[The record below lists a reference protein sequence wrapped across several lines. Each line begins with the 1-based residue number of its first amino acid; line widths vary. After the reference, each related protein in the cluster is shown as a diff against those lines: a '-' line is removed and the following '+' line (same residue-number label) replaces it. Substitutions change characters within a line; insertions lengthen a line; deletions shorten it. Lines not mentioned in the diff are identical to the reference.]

1 MIYTWT
7 HDTHTLV
14 DLIYTLGDVIH
25 THGDMKHIYKY
36 GDMIH
41 ETHEIHTDTQT
52 YIYRHLEM

>member
-1 MIYTWT
+1 M
-7 HDTHTLV
+7 
-14 DLIYTLGDVIH
+14 IYTLGDVIH
-25 THGDMKHIYKY
+25 AHGDMKHTFKY